1 MSTRERKLLICPT
14 ARSYSFY
21 ESHDTFHE
29 GDAGLDLFTL
39 NDITIGGGETGF
51 IDFEISCQ
59 MVVMEGKEEESK
71 NKVCYESYFLYARS
85 SISKTPLILHNS
97 VGIIDACYTGN
108 IIGAFRN
115 LSDKPYTVKS
125 GTRLVQICAR
135 NLEPFDIKIVDVLRN
150 TSRGSGGFGSS
161 GK

>member
-1 MSTRERKLLICPT
+1 MSRKGRTLLICPT
-14 ARSYSFY
+14 GRSYSFY
-21 ESHDTFHE
+21 ESHDTFHD

-39 NDITIGGGETGF
+39 TDITIGGEETVF

-59 MVVMEGKEEESK
+59 MVVMETEEEEK
-71 NKVCYESYFLYARS
+71 NKTCYESYFLYPRS

-97 VGIIDACYTGN
+97 VGIIDSCYTGN

-115 LSDKPYTVKS
+115 LSDKPYIVKA

-135 NLEPFDIKIVDVLRN
+135 NLEPFNIKIVDNLRY